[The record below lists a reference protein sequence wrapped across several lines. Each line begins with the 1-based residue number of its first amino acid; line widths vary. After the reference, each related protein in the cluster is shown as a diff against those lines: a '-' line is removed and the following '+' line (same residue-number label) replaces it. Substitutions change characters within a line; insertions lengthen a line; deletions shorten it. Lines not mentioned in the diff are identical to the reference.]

1 MVFDVLLM
9 FYWWLIDGFWCLFDV
24 LLMAYWWFLMF
35 VWWVLMDFYG
45 CLLVRRYK
53 VTNNIP
59 FVQVFSRLLAEN
71 DRKKCVFRL
80 KTASWSTLAP
90 LEHPSSTLLFL
101 WISVLKHQKVLKCCN
116 LLFHFTREI
125 CYVHCRDIPPCMSE
139 MHAAPDGHTF
149 TVGTYPRV
157 CPKYTHPPMDIHG
170 GMSLQSMWRPK

>member
-1 MVFDVLLM
+1 MG
-9 FYWWLIDGFWCLFDV
+9 YWWFIYGLFMVYWWLFDV
-24 LLMAYWWFLMF
+24 LLMAYWWLIDGFWWFLMV

-45 CLLVRRYK
+45 CLLVRWYK

-71 DRKKCVFRL
+71 DRKKCVFWL

-116 LLFHFTREI
+116 FSLFLHVKFVT
-125 CYVHCRDIPPCMSE
+125 S
-139 MHAAPDGHTF
+139 

-157 CPKYTHPPMDIHG
+157 CPKYTHPPMDIR
-170 GMSLQSMWRPK
+170 SP